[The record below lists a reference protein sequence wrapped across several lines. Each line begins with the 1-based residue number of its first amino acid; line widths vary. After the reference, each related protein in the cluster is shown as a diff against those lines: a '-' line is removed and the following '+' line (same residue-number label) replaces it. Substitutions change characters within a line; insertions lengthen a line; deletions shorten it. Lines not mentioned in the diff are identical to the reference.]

1 MAFDREAAKRAG
13 YSDAEIETY
22 LASKRGPTQRKSVV
36 PEGLRE
42 PTRRAAGLLPVLG
55 GAVGGGLGAVGGAA
69 AGLGVGSIP
78 GSAVGGVAGA
88 GLGGAGGRAL
98 ENTLLQGL
106 GLDEPMGLGETA
118 MDVGGA
124 GLMQAG
130 MEGTGLLGAKGLSM
144 VGRQIMEEAVPI
156 TGNIARDFPDV
167 DVVGQIMKDRLT
179 VPRTRGMVVPEP
191 QPGAAPIPKPT
202 AKPASTEMVLKSD
215 KELGS
220 LLDQAQKSG
229 WTANTDDL
237 VEPVMK
243 LMDDIV
249 EQPLAGADRK
259 AVMKMLD
266 TFVKEHPGQLT
277 PQTVRKMGQR
287 AWEIAEPILK
297 RKKVRPGV
305 NAREAI
311 RGRFA
316 NAVGTGVK
324 QALETIEGVP
334 ARQQR
339 TQALIAADRALQAAS
354 RNPTSARVGGGI
366 GRVKSGLIPSIE
378 MSRPAAS
385 EMAQSFAN
393 PASRLQRFTRQ
404 APRGLEALVEQLLMD
419 TEDQGGY

>member
-1 MAFDREAAKRAG
+1 MAFDREGAKKAG
-13 YSDAEIETY
+13 YSDQEIETY
-22 LASKRGPTQRKSVV
+22 LASKRSGKPRGVV
-36 PEGLRE
+36 PENLRD
-42 PTRRAAGLLPVLG
+42 PTRRALGLLPVAG
-55 GAVGGGLGAVGGAA
+55 GAIGGGLGATGGAA
-69 AGLGVGSIP
+69 AGMGVGSIP
-78 GSAVGGVAGA
+78 GAVVGGVGGA
-88 GLGGAGGRAL
+88 ALGGAGGRAA
-98 ENTLLQGL
+98 ENALLQALL
-106 GLDEPMGLGETA
+106 GDEPMDAFEAT
-118 MDVGGA
+118 MDVGREGLMQGAMEGA
-124 GLMQAG
+124 GLA
-130 MEGTGLLGAKGLSM
+130 GAKGLSM

-156 TGNIARDFPDV
+156 TQNMARDFPDI
-167 DVVGQIMKDRLT
+167 DVIGQIMKDRMT
-179 VPRTRGMVVPEP
+179 VPRSRGMVVPEP
-191 QPGAAPIPKPT
+191 VAGAAPIPKT
-202 AKPASTEMVLKSD
+202 TSKPPSTEMVFKSD

-220 LLDQAQKSG
+220 LLDKAQKSG

-237 VEPVMK
+237 VDPVLK

-249 EQPLAGADRK
+249 EQPIAGADRK

-266 TFVKEHPGQLT
+266 TFVQEHPGQLT

-339 TQALIAADRALQAAS
+339 TQALIASDRALQGAS
-354 RNPTSARVGGGI
+354 RDPSLARVGGGI
-366 GRVKSGLIPSIE
+366 GRLKSGIVPSVE

-385 EMAQSFAN
+385 ELAQSFSN

-404 APRGLEALVEQLLMD
+404 APRGLEALVEQMLMD
-419 TEDQGGY
+419 SEDQGGF